1 MTEYCIPY
9 FNEENR
15 SRIDNFIE
23 KTVNFES
30 FLNIDLSENIESY
43 DHILNCMKEK
53 YTENSYFM
61 TENELNE
68 FESAKKR
75 LNDAFEAVD
84 EEDEDVNPAIND
96 NQFDILSNIIKSYDL
111 LFYTEELIFL
121 PRMMTDHA
129 ALKRYISSDSY
140 IFTRQQD
147 GELIRLHRKSR
158 IIILNKQNTDQLN
171 LPRNMHTRMVST
183 SINSKNEFYEYIN
196 SRMNI
201 IKHELMEKTW
211 HPHRLREWC
220 LSIQDLN

>member
-1 MTEYCIPY
+1 MTEYCIHY
-9 FNEENR
+9 LNDENR
-15 SRIDNFIE
+15 SKINNFIE

-30 FLNIDLSENIESY
+30 FLNIDLTENIESY

-129 ALKRYISSDSY
+129 ALKRYCSSDSY

-158 IIILNKQNTDQLN
+158 IIILNKTNVDQLN
-171 LPRNMHTRMVST
+171 LPRSIHTRMIST
-183 SINSKNEFYEYIN
+183 SANSKNEFYDSID

-201 IKHELMEKTW
+201 IKQELMEKTW